1 MIFVAL
7 QQHLMVNTDEE
18 KTMSEMMTRLLERLA
33 EMFPDSVYQS
43 TLDAYIASRRP
54 CDVFDVAGNNFKIS
68 LTKIPE
74 STSYTS
80 TQCESCNDR
89 CGQIGRTLCGSNG

>member
-43 TLDAYIASRRP
+43 TLWMHTLPA
-54 CDVFDVAGNNFKIS
+54 DVHVTYLMLNDFN
-68 LTKIPE
+68 E
-74 STSYTS
+74 SSVKNSKDFYD
-80 TQCESCNDR
+80 C
-89 CGQIGRTLCGSNG
+89 